1 MKRILFRGGLV
12 ALGLGVAALHYAPY
26 LPRLIWEGYP
36 QATWPAPGSYIQVD
50 GGAGSPLIADRALA
64 SPNRALSAHF
74 NEKRGRALL
83 VARNGRLVMEHYAE
97 GITRETR
104 LNSYSLVKSLTGAL
118 MLRAV
123 AEGKI
128 AGRDVPIGTLLPA
141 FAGKDI
147 GTLPLCRLLDMRS
160 GIVFE
165 PSAKKQSAGPELKD
179 LEATRLNLLGPMG
192 RLHVTGL
199 DGILDRLVQQPGP
212 LSKDLDCAKG
222 AYSYQNVNTAIAGA
236 VLERL
241 YGRSMAALLSEKI
254 WTPAGAAPA
263 DWRRYSAGAPAT
275 PYCCLF
281 ARPMD
286 WLKVAQFLLDNGT
299 ADQPFLPDALWT
311 ELMGLD
317 LTHAALR
324 DGVYRDFTYH
334 NILDR
339 PGERL
344 AGSFAY
350 FFGSRGQIVYLM
362 PKERLAV
369 VRFGDGI
376 QLLHTTLY
384 GIARSLDPVGTT
396 ARAAHD

>member
-1 MKRILFRGGLV
+1 MKRILFRSGLV
-12 ALGLGVAALHYAPY
+12 ALGLCVAALLYAPY

-36 QATWPAPGSYIQVD
+36 QATWPAPGHYVRVE
-50 GGAGSPLIADRALA
+50 GGAGTPVAAADVLRPPNAAL
-64 SPNRALSAHF
+64 RAHF
-74 NEKRGRALL
+74 DEKQGRALL
-83 VARNGRLVMEHYAE
+83 VARDGQIVMEHYAP

-118 MLRAV
+118 VLKAI

-128 AGRDVPIGTLLPA
+128 AGRDAPLGTLLPA
-141 FAGKDI
+141 FSGKPI
-147 GTLPLCRLLDMRS
+147 GGLSLCRLLDMRS
-160 GIVFE
+160 DIVFE
-165 PSAKKQSAGPELKD
+165 PSAKKQTASPDLKD
-179 LEATRLNLLGPMG
+179 LEATRLNLFGPMG

-199 DGILDRLVQQPGP
+199 DGILDRLVHEHAPT
-212 LSKDLDCAKG
+212 SKDGDCAGG

-236 VLERL
+236 ILERL
-241 YGRSMAALLSEKI
+241 YGRSLAALLSEKI

-263 DWRRYSAGAPAT
+263 DWRRYAAGAPAT

-299 ADQPFLPDALWT
+299 VDQPFLPDALWSAF
-311 ELMGLD
+311 MGLD
-317 LTHAALR
+317 LADATLH
-324 DGVYRDFTYH
+324 DGAYRDFTYH

-344 AGSFAY
+344 AGPFAY

-384 GIARSLDPVGTT
+384 SVGRSLDLN
-396 ARAAHD
+396 RNAAAQ